1 MESESGDSTVRLSKI
16 RRMTGEHMVMSKQ
29 VSPHAFS
36 VVEVDYA
43 NVDGTRSALKSAW
56 REAEGFSLTYLP
68 FISRAVLDALDEF
81 GHLNASVGDG
91 ELIVHQRVELGIAVD
106 LDYQGLLVPVIRDAT
121 GRSVG
126 ELATAVNDLAT
137 RARSRK
143 LTPDDVGGATFT
155 ISNNGSAGSVLTM
168 PIINQPQV
176 AILST
181 DAIVEKPVVSRDPDG
196 TRTIVIHPVGA
207 LAMSWDHR
215 AFDGAYAA
223 AFLSRVKQVLETEEW
238 SRRT

>member
-1 MESESGDSTVRLSKI
+1 MTKI
-16 RRMTGEHMVMSKQ
+16 RKMTGDHMVMSKG

-43 NVDGTRSALKSAW
+43 NVDETRSARKSQW

-68 FISRAVLDALDEF
+68 FVSCAVVDVLGEF
-81 GHLNASVGDG
+81 PHLNASVGSG
-91 ELIVHQRVELGIAVD
+91 ELVVHNHVDLGIAVD
-106 LDYQGLLVPVIRDAT
+106 LNYQGLLVPVIRDAR

-126 ELATAVNDLAT
+126 ELARGINDLAA

-176 AILST
+176 AIVST
-181 DAIVEKPVVSRDPDG
+181 DAIVDKPVVGRQPDG
-196 TRTIVIHPVGA
+196 TREIVIHPVGA

-223 AFLSRVKQVLETEEW
+223 GFLSRVKQVLESEDW
-238 SRRT
+238 SRRL